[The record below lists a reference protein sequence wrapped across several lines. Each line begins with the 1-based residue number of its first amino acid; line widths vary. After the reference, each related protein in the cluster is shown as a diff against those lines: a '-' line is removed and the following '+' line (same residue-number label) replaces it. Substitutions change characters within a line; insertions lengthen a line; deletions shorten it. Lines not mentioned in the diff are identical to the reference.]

1 MVTHVFTVLFYVKI
15 TAAVK
20 EVYNVHVNCID
31 ESWEKLYSVFVYTA
45 MSRCVKR
52 NRNVLGR
59 PVSSVSRVRIP
70 CAEAL
75 SSLQRPRLQV

>member
-1 MVTHVFTVLFYVKI
+1 MVTHVFTVLFYVKM
-15 TAAVK
+15 AAVK
-20 EVYNVHVNCID
+20 KVYNVHVNCID

-59 PVSSVSRVRIP
+59 PVSSVSMIRCNVCITSIFQSQ
-70 CAEAL
+70 L
-75 SSLQRPRLQV
+75 